1 MDDNLRGNSLDN
13 LITGGHDEYNG
24 MDNFYTSGL
33 TMGHQALVAC
43 AAIDDTPEDCANEVA
58 YIHKR
63 GYPVVG
69 FEIGEECD
77 GKHTMPEDYGAIY
90 CRWADAIHKLTPDAK
105 LGGPVFEGVDKDITL
120 WADDQGRT
128 SWLGRFI
135 DYLKSH
141 GHLRDLSFMSF
152 EHYPF
157 MVNGSSPP
165 DDCPAE
171 RATHPSKDQPASAFG
186 YAP

>member
-1 MDDNLRGNSLDN
+1 
-13 LITGGHDEYNG
+13 
-24 MDNFYTSGL
+24 
-33 TMGHQALVAC
+33 MGHQALVAC

-90 CRWADAIHKLTPDAK
+90 CQWADAIHKLTPDAK

-128 SWLGRFI
+128 
-135 DYLKSH
+135 
-141 GHLRDLSFMSF
+141 
-152 EHYPF
+152 
-157 MVNGSSPP
+157 
-165 DDCPAE
+165 
-171 RATHPSKDQPASAFG
+171 
-186 YAP
+186 